1 MTVVLSKV
9 AFWAPVT
16 FTRVGDDGKPETL
29 EFRARYKHLKK
40 SVRLDLDRRL
50 QAIHLNAEV
59 RKDLVQ
65 RMEDPATPEYQR
77 KEIRLMLDAK
87 QITDAEFLNEV
98 LCDWEL
104 KGSDGQFIPY
114 TEAARAELEEELDGL
129 EIALFRA
136 YQKAR
141 QNAAAPA
148 AVEKNSE
155 QPSATTS

>member
-29 EFRARYKHLKK
+29 NFRARYKHLKK

-104 KGSDGQFIPY
+104 TDSDGKFIPY

>member
-29 EFRARYKHLKK
+29 KFRARYKHLKK

-50 QAIHLNAEV
+50 QAYHLNAAV
-59 RKDLVQ
+59 RKDLEQ
-65 RMEDPATPEYQR
+65 RKEDPTTAEFQR
-77 KEIRLMLDAK
+77 KEIGLMLEAK
-87 QITDAEFLNEV
+87 PITDAEFLNEV

-104 KGSDGQFIPY
+104 TDSDGQFIPY
-114 TEAARAELEEELDGL
+114 TEAARAELEEDLDGL
-129 EIALFRA
+129 EVALFRA

-141 QNAAAPA
+141 KESAAPA